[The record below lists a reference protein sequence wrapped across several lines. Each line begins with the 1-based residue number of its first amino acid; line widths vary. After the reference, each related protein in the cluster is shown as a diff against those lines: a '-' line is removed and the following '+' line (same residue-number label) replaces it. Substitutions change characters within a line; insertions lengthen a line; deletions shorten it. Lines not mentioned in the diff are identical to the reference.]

1 MDQVK
6 LYNSSNED
14 PDSSAPTIGQLE
26 RKLSQKIG
34 ALYREQLGHQIGKV
48 TCQLLDT
55 KLTII
60 IEDSVTKPEKLL
72 ADDGQKDLAE
82 KVREDL
88 EKAVENQLKDL
99 IQNILNVGVID
110 CLSDSSVETERS
122 GLIVILDEAP
132 QARSKRNKQS

>member
-14 PDSSAPTIGQLE
+14 TDSSAPTIGQLE

-60 IEDSVTKPEKLL
+60 IEDS
-72 ADDGQKDLAE
+72 A
-82 KVREDL
+82 
-88 EKAVENQLKDL
+88 
-99 IQNILNVGVID
+99 
-110 CLSDSSVETERS
+110 
-122 GLIVILDEAP
+122 
-132 QARSKRNKQS
+132 

>member
-1 MDQVK
+1 M
-6 LYNSSNED
+6 
-14 PDSSAPTIGQLE
+14 
-26 RKLSQKIG
+26 
-34 ALYREQLGHQIGKV
+34 
-48 TCQLLDT
+48 
-55 KLTII
+55 
-60 IEDSVTKPEKLL
+60 L